1 MMRVLQ
7 YQGIPVWRNLVVIQ
21 WTTQIVSAILVLTLV
36 GLLFV
41 NISNEI
47 SERQIP
53 IGWSFLDRE
62 AQIPIGETVVEY
74 EPSDTYLYAFWVAVL
89 NTIKASV
96 LGVIFATVL
105 GVGIGIARL
114 STNWLVSKLAM
125 TYMEVFRNIPLLL
138 QLLFWFL
145 IVLGLPPVREG
156 YELFGAIYLN
166 NGGFHLPW
174 ASPVTGFWPWFGVT
188 ALGIVLAVF
197 VSNWL
202 RRREA
207 ETGSP
212 SYPVIAAI
220 VVAIAITVVAFLVFT
235 PLVFESPEPQGR
247 FGRIQGGA
255 KITASFAA
263 LLLGLVVFTSA
274 YIAETVRAGIQSVSV
289 GQKDAAKSLGL
300 SPLQS
305 MRAVV
310 FPQALRVI
318 IPPMISQ
325 YLNLT
330 KNSSLAAAIGY
341 PDIVSVATTLTQTAP
356 AVSLIAMVMAA
367 YLVMSLFYSA
377 IGNIYNRYTRIKG
390 QGD

>member
-1 MMRVLQ
+1 MMRVL
-7 YQGIPVWRNLVVIQ
+7 YFQGIPVWRNIVVIQ
-21 WTTQIVSAILVLTLV
+21 WTTQIVSAVLVLTLL

-62 AQIPIGETVVEY
+62 AQIPIGETVVDY
-74 EPSDTYLYAFWVAVL
+74 EPSDTYLYAFWVAIL

-96 LGVIFATVL
+96 LGVILATVL
-105 GVGIGIARL
+105 GVAIGIARL

-125 TYMEVFRNIPLLL
+125 TYMEVFRNLPLLL

-174 ASPVTGFWPWFGVT
+174 ASPVSGFWPWLAVT
-188 ALGIVLAVF
+188 ALGVLLAVL
-197 VSNWL
+197 VSNRL
-202 RRREA
+202 RKRESD
-207 ETGSP
+207 TGAP
-212 SYPVIAAI
+212 SYPVIAGTIVAI
-220 VVAIAITVVAFLVFT
+220 VVAVVAFVVLT
-235 PLVFESPEPQGR
+235 PLAFETPEPAGR

-300 SPLQS
+300 SPMQS
-305 MRAVV
+305 MRTVV

-318 IPPMISQ
+318 IPPMINQ

-377 IGNIYNRYTRIKG
+377 VGNIYNRFTRIKG

>member
-1 MMRVLQ
+1 MMRALQ
-7 YQGIPVWRNLVVIQ
+7 VQGIPIWRNIVVIQ
-21 WTTQIVSAILVLTLV
+21 WTMQVASAVLVLTLV

-53 IGWSFLDRE
+53 VGFSFLDRE
-62 AQIPIGETVVEY
+62 AQIPIGETVIDY
-74 EPSDTYLYAFWVAVL
+74 DPSDTYLDAFIVAIL

-96 LGVIFATVL
+96 LGVILATAL
-105 GVGIGIARL
+105 GVAIGIARL
-114 STNWLVSKLAM
+114 SPNWLISKLAT

-145 IVLGLPPVREG
+145 VVLSLPPVREG
-156 YELFGAIYLN
+156 YEFLGAVYLN
-166 NGGFHLPW
+166 NGGLHLPW
-174 ASPVTGFWPWFGVT
+174 ASPVSGFWPWFIVTVGGV
-188 ALGIVLAVF
+188 GIAIF
-197 VSNWL
+197 VAKRL
-202 RRREA
+202 QVREA
-207 ETGSP
+207 ETGKP
-212 SYPVIAAI
+212 SYPIIAAI
-220 VVAIAITVVAFLVFT
+220 VIAIVATVIAFFVFT
-235 PLVFESPEPQGR
+235 PLSFHNPEPMGR

-255 KITASFAA
+255 KISASFAA

-274 YIAETVRAGIQSVSV
+274 YIAETVRAGIQSVST
-289 GQKDAAKSLGL
+289 GQKDAARSLGL
-300 SPLQS
+300 TPLQS
-305 MRAVV
+305 MRSVV

-377 IGNIYNRYTRIKG
+377 VGNIYNRFTEIKG
-390 QGD
+390 QGA

>member
-1 MMRVLQ
+1 MMRALQ
-7 YQGIPVWRNLVVIQ
+7 VQGIPLWRNIVVIQ
-21 WTTQIVSAILVLTLV
+21 WTTQIVSAVFILSLV

-47 SERQIP
+47 NERQIP
-53 IGWSFLDRE
+53 VGFSFLDRE
-62 AQIPIGETVVEY
+62 AGIPIGETVIDY
-74 EPSDTYLYAFWVAVL
+74 EPSDTYLYAFWVAAL

-96 LGVIFATVL
+96 LGVILATIL
-105 GVGIGIARL
+105 GVAIGLARL
-114 STNWLVSKLAM
+114 SPNWLVSRIAL
-125 TYMEVFRNIPLLL
+125 TYIEIFRNLPLLL

-145 IVLGLPPVREG
+145 VVLSLPPVREG
-156 YELFGAIYLN
+156 YEFLGAIYLN

-174 ASPVTGFWPWFGVT
+174 ASPVSGFWLWFAATVVGI
-188 ALGIVLAVF
+188 ALAWF
-197 VSNWL
+197 VSALL
-202 RRREA
+202 RRRESD
-207 ETGSP
+207 TGKS
-212 SYPVIAAI
+212 SYPVLAGF
-220 VVAIAITVVAFLVFT
+220 VVAIAVSSIAFAVLT
-235 PLVFESPEPQGR
+235 PLALELPEPSGR
-247 FGRIQGGA
+247 FGRISGGA
-255 KITASFAA
+255 KVSASFAA

-274 YIAETVRAGIQSVSV
+274 YIAAIVQAGIQSVTV
-289 GQKDAAKSLGL
+289 GQKDAARSLGL

-318 IPPMISQ
+318 IPPLISQ
-325 YLNLT
+325 FLNLT

-356 AVSLIAMVMAA
+356 AVSLIGMVMAA

-377 IGNIYNRYTRIKG
+377 VGNIYNRLTKIKG

>member
-36 GLLFV
+36 GLLFI

-47 SERQIP
+47 TERQIP

-62 AQIPIGETVVEY
+62 AQIPIGETVIEY

-96 LGVIFATVL
+96 LGVIFATIL
-105 GVGIGIARL
+105 GVAVGIALL
-114 STNWLVSKLAM
+114 SPNWLVGTLAR
-125 TYMEVFRNIPLLL
+125 TYVEIFRNIPLLL

-145 IVLGLPPVREG
+145 VVLGLPPVREG

-174 ASPVTGFWPWFGVT
+174 ASAVSGFWPWFATSVV
-188 ALGIVLAVF
+188 GIALAVF
-197 VSNWL
+197 VTNRL
-202 RRREA
+202 RKREA
-207 ETGSP
+207 DTGAP
-212 SYPVIAAI
+212 SYPIIAGT
-220 VVAIAITVVAFLVFT
+220 VVAIAVIVIAFFAFT
-235 PLVFESPEPQGR
+235 PLALELPEPQGR

-274 YIAETVRAGIQSVSV
+274 YIAATVRAGIQSVST

-330 KNSSLAAAIGY
+330 KNSSLAAAIGF

-377 IGNIYNRYTRIKG
+377 VGNIYDRFTSIKG